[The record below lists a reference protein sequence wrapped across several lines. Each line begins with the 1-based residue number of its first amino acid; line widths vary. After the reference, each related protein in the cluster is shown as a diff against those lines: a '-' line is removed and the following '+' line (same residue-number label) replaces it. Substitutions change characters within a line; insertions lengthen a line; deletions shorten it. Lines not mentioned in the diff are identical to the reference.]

1 MMSMRPTPP
10 LPPQRKRRAR
20 NKNEQQCA
28 ARRLVRAGALR
39 LSTEGAPGR
48 LAELA
53 HTGANRVRALQQA
66 ANPFVKK
73 EYFLTV

>member
-1 MMSMRPTPP
+1 MQP
-10 LPPQRKRRAR
+10 LPPQRKRSAR
-20 NKNEQQCA
+20 NKNGQQCA

-39 LSTEGAPGR
+39 ISTDGAPER

-53 HTGANRVRALQQA
+53 HTGANRPRALQQA
-66 ANPFVKK
+66 ANPSVKK